1 MNINSNRSIRS
12 NTSIGGRAS
21 PNLETVRP
29 SSFANRPSSPTL
41 PLSNNRLSSSFR
53 LQDSSKSEPPTKHF
67 NDDDLKYH
75 KIVFERC
82 ADPPDRIFIT
92 NREKFVQ
99 GDFIYF

>member
-12 NTSIGGRAS
+12 NTNIGGRAS
-21 PNLETVRP
+21 PNFETAKP
-29 SSFANRPSSPTL
+29 LSFTNRPSSPTL
-41 PLSNNRLSSSFR
+41 PLSNNRLSSIR
-53 LQDSSKSEPPTKHF
+53 LQDSNKSESPTKNF
-67 NDDDLKYH
+67 NDDDVKYH

-82 ADPPDRIFIT
+82 ADPSDRVSIT